1 MATKTANVL
10 ARVEPEVKEQAEAI
24 MAQLGIPA
32 SVVINMLYKQII
44 MRKAIPFPL
53 MVVEVPKAR
62 DEMSDEEF
70 RKMLSTG
77 LAQAERGEGI
87 PADEFFAQIKR
98 ELI

>member
-1 MATKTANVL
+1 MAAKTANVL

-70 RKMLSTG
+70 RKKLSTG
-77 LAQAERGEGI
+77 LEQAERGEGI

>member
-1 MATKTANVL
+1 
-10 ARVEPEVKEQAEAI
+10 

-70 RKMLSTG
+70 RMMLSTG
-77 LAQAERGEGI
+77 LEQAERGEGI